1 MDTMNT
7 QNAYE
12 QEIDLKDLMFVVLHK
27 WKITIVIAMVFAILL
42 GGVKGALTYRSESD
56 PEVIEQ
62 REEDYQNALI
72 QYERDTAAYNRE
84 IKNLTEDISNQ
95 EDYLNNS
102 VLMNMSPYDVCEARA
117 DLFIKTDY
125 EIMPGMVFQNIDY
138 TNTILQAY
146 QSVMTSTA
154 FLEDV
159 TRATGLKPQ
168 HLQELISVERGN
180 TIIAGTNYSELTN
193 LLTIKIKHTNKKK
206 AEAILGDILDLVE
219 KLHQQISTNIGEH
232 TINILNKSSG
242 STVDLALANRQDD
255 ESLRLETLKQSLT
268 DKEKALE
275 DLVEPT
281 ETKSSKITAIKS
293 AVKYCI
299 LGGVLG
305 GFMVVFIVCVL
316 FLMSDKLYSPKEL
329 RNRFRIKIL
338 GTLPMIGKKKPGAI
352 DAWLNRLEGRASDSA
367 SDIEYELIAANIKNY
382 ASGVK
387 KLLVA
392 GSASSECLSLT
403 TEQLKKHLLD
413 MEIILGGNM
422 LQNPETILKLP
433 ECDGVVLVEQC
444 QMSTYQAVEL
454 EIEKIC
460 DLSKEVVGA
469 VVFE

>member
-27 WKITIVIAMVFAILL
+27 WKITIAIAMVFAILL

-180 TIIAGTNYSELTN
+180 TVIAGTNYSELTN
-193 LLTIKIKHTNKKK
+193 L
-206 AEAILGDILDLVE
+206 
-219 KLHQQISTNIGEH
+219 QI
-232 TINILNKSSG
+232 
-242 STVDLALANRQDD
+242 
-255 ESLRLETLKQSLT
+255 
-268 DKEKALE
+268 
-275 DLVEPT
+275 
-281 ETKSSKITAIKS
+281 
-293 AVKYCI
+293 
-299 LGGVLG
+299 
-305 GFMVVFIVCVL
+305 
-316 FLMSDKLYSPKEL
+316 
-329 RNRFRIKIL
+329 
-338 GTLPMIGKKKPGAI
+338 
-352 DAWLNRLEGRASDSA
+352 GRASCRERVSHQ
-367 SDIEYELIAANIKNY
+367 
-382 ASGVK
+382 V
-387 KLLVA
+387 
-392 GSASSECLSLT
+392 
-403 TEQLKKHLLD
+403 
-413 MEIILGGNM
+413 
-422 LQNPETILKLP
+422 
-433 ECDGVVLVEQC
+433 
-444 QMSTYQAVEL
+444 
-454 EIEKIC
+454 
-460 DLSKEVVGA
+460 
-469 VVFE
+469 